1 MVKTRNGKKNERIMN
16 LVSTLVWQV
25 AIMAILLGIVFP
37 VIFFLTLKVV
47 YLREQHSMAN
57 TARTFVS
64 DMIDTK
70 KKVISFASLS
80 SSFREEGFAARA
92 TPELRGVPE
101 DAAPRAR
108 KLLSDLLD
116 TFPAFRF
123 FAYLSVPDVR
133 PLFLEPYS
141 LQGILTEGQYLQ
153 GYDYREWAKKTKE
166 LFDAWDGIGRPPV
179 YVSNAF
185 LAQPGDVPGV
195 SLSVVVDGSRQA
207 AGLSADSVSPK
218 TNVAGILYG
227 NIALEELSAFMRTLS
242 FGKTGIVYL
251 VDAEGNLLAHPYVPT
266 GVAVTTERGERAW
279 TLRSMAESP
288 VIERALRGDLCEGI
302 VRRHGSRN
310 LVLATCEIVPET
322 GWFVVVEQDTRE
334 LFSTIR
340 LYALVVIAIILA
352 TVLVTAVIFA
362 YIARETAET
371 AREHDEL
378 RVISETDPLTGLLNR
393 RSMLSRMRNFLSD
406 YAENKQGFV
415 IGLFDIDDFKVVN
428 DTYGHVFG
436 DVVLREIAARSV
448 SILRVDDLLFRWGGE
463 EFLVVVRNC
472 DLVRGRGIAEKIR
485 RVVSDSPISD
495 SSVSIRVTVTIG
507 LCEYRGGSIDSLI
520 IQADEALYEGKR
532 TGKNRVVVG
541 GP

>member
-1 MVKTRNGKKNERIMN
+1 MN
-16 LVSTLVWQV
+16 LVVILVWQV
-25 AIMAILLGIVFP
+25 AVMAILLGIVFP
-37 VIFFLTLKVV
+37 VIFFLSLKSV
-47 YLREQHSMAN
+47 YLREQAATLK

-70 KKVISFASLS
+70 KRVVSFASISLD
-80 SSFREEGFAARA
+80 FHEDIAADRA
-92 TPELRGVPE
+92 SVEYRGMPEA
-101 DAAPRAR
+101 AAPRTRRMLA
-108 KLLSDLLD
+108 KLLE

-123 FAYLSVPDVR
+123 FALLSVPEIR
-133 PLFLEPYS
+133 PLLLEPFA
-141 LQGILTEGQYLQ
+141 LQGILTEEQYRR
-153 GYDYREWAKKTKE
+153 GYAYREWAKNTLRLYE
-166 LFDAWDGIGRPPV
+166 AWPGEGLPPV

-185 LAQPGDVPGV
+185 LAQPGDIPSV
-195 SLSVVVDGSRQA
+195 SLSVAIDGEAIQSGA
-207 AGLSADSVSPK
+207 
-218 TNVAGILYG
+218 AGILYG
-227 NIALEELSAFMRTLS
+227 NITLEDLSRFMRTLS

-251 VDAEGNLLAHPYVPT
+251 VDGVGNLLAHPFEPT
-266 GVAVTTERGERAW
+266 GIEVTTASGSRAW
-279 TLRSMAESP
+279 ALRSMAETP
-288 VIERALRGDLCEGI
+288 VIERALRGELCAGL
-302 VRRHGSRN
+302 VRHDKLRKM
-310 LVLATCEIVPET
+310 VLATCEVIPET
-322 GWFVVVEQDTRE
+322 GWYVVVEQDARD
-334 LFSTIR
+334 LFGTIR
-340 LYALVVIAIILA
+340 LYALVVIIIILV
-352 TVLVTAVIFA
+352 TVLVSALIFT
-362 YIARETAET
+362 YIARETAES

-393 RSMLSRMRNFLSD
+393 RSMLSRMRKFLSD

-415 IGLFDIDDFKVVN
+415 IGMFDIDDFKVVN

-495 SSVSIRVTVTIG
+495 SSISIRVTVTIG

-532 TGKNRVVVG
+532 SGKNRVIVG
-541 GP
+541 GA